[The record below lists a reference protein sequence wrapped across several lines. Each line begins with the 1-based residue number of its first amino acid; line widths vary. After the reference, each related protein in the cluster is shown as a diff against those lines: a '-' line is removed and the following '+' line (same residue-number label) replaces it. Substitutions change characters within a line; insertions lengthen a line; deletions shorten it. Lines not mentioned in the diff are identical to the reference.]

1 MRQAV
6 TSLTSVS
13 HKEGKRFM
21 MSRSISA
28 MAALGAL
35 ILVGLLLAGCGDG
48 GANSVA
54 NVRVFNGLI
63 GSAGAGGVNVTLRN
77 PGTVPVNATPVL
89 FGQVSTTRRA
99 GSGDG
104 QNTYLFLAN
113 SATQQSIQKFDYPQD
128 NTGANSTSELLVAT
142 GIVGQSSPAPQLIY
156 VRSSVPISLVRNS
169 SGQPTAN
176 ALLRVINA
184 APGTNNGI
192 SIFNEAGTT
201 PAAITDLSNIAFGR
215 YSSGGNT
222 SSNYATL
229 IGATYSLSIR
239 DAQNGAVLM
248 ALPTVSLQPGFAYT
262 LVVYG
267 SPTAALA
274 APVLGGLVQDYPI
287 P

>member
-1 MRQAV
+1 M
-6 TSLTSVS
+6 
-13 HKEGKRFM
+13 
-21 MSRSISA
+21 SA

-35 ILVGLLLAGCGDG
+35 ILLGLVLAGCGDG
-48 GANSVA
+48 SSNSVA

-77 PGTVPVNATPVL
+77 PAAVPVNATPVT
-89 FGQVSTTRRA
+89 FGQVSAIRRA
-99 GSGDG
+99 STGDA

-113 SATQQSIQKFDYPQD
+113 STTQQSVQKFDYPQD

-142 GIVGQSSPAPQLIY
+142 GIVGQNSPAPQLIY
-156 VRSSVPISLVRNS
+156 VRSSVPISLVRNG

-201 PAAITDLSNIAFGR
+201 PAVISDLSNITFGN

-229 IGATYSLSIR
+229 IGATYNLSIR
-239 DAQNGAVLM
+239 DARSGAVLES
-248 ALPTVSLQPGFAYT
+248 LPTVSLQPGFAYT

-267 SPTAALA
+267 SPDASLA
-274 APVLGGLVQDYPI
+274 VPVLGGLVQDYPV

>member
-1 MRQAV
+1 
-6 TSLTSVS
+6 
-13 HKEGKRFM
+13 
-21 MSRSISA
+21 

-35 ILVGLLLAGCGDG
+35 ILLALVLAGCGDG
-48 GANSVA
+48 GGNSVA

-63 GSAGAGGVNVTLRN
+63 GSGGTGGINVTLRN

-99 GSGDG
+99 SSGDA

-113 SATQQSIQKFDYPQD
+113 SATQQSVQKFDYPQD

-156 VRSSVPISLVRNS
+156 VRSSVPISLVRNG

-184 APGTNNGI
+184 VSDPNSSI
-192 SIFNEAGTT
+192 SVFNEAGAT
-201 PAAITDLSNIAFGR
+201 PAAIADLSNIGFGH
-215 YSSGGNT
+215 YSSRGDT

-229 IGATYSLSIR
+229 IGATYRLSIR
-239 DAQNGAVLM
+239 DAQSGAILET
-248 ALPTVSLQPGFAYT
+248 LPTVSLQPGFAYT

-267 SPTAALA
+267 SSNAALA